1 VAEVGQRRHIY
12 DQAAIHQEIEYVVT
26 VGVPRGGA
34 SATSME
40 LTVTLPREGGADLVE
55 VPDLAAVAITS
66 TGSHVSGVVVS
77 TS

>member
-1 VAEVGQRRHIY
+1 VAEVDNGGTFC

-26 VGVPRGGA
+26 LGVPRGGA
-34 SATSME
+34 SATSTE

-77 TS
+77 AS